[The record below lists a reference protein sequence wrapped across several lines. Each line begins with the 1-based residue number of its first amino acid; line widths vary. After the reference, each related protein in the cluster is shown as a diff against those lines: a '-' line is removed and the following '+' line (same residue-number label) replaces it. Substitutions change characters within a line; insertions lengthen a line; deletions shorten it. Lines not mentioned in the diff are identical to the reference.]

1 MNTQRTPIRTAT
13 GAALL
18 AIITVALAAGCYWT
32 PQGQTGGISIA
43 VDTGALSASAADGSS
58 ISASATGDA
67 DTFLFAYVIAESL
80 LRGDPT
86 AAESAF
92 EDVNVA
98 LQDELSSFFEA
109 QIGGTAV
116 ETGIS
121 TIDVGTDLVKAQVG
135 FFSAGTGG
143 GGTSSFSG
151 LRAGERYLVVIAGSS
166 SASQQE
172 ELFGFES
179 VTIAGGETQTVPIAL
194 NRTQAEYNAY
204 LAEEFGVDGGSTGS
218 TAPATVS
225 VTLSLNPSGYFGQP
239 LIDVP
244 TTLYYDVIDASSITV
259 SLTNNT
265 VPSEFDYISDSI
277 TTPNLSTYLTALPL
291 LEPDGSVITDSSGT
305 NRPSLPAS
313 LQIDGFATGNTVQI
327 LVTSKPQR
335 GTDPGFSTHVIGIS
349 DPVTLSGN
357 AEVTVD
363 VYPWDSE

>member
-1 MNTQRTPIRTAT
+1 M
-13 GAALL
+13 
-18 AIITVALAAGCYWT
+18 
-32 PQGQTGGISIA
+32 
-43 VDTGALSASAADGSS
+43 
-58 ISASATGDA
+58 
-67 DTFLFAYVIAESL
+67 
-80 LRGDPT
+80 
-86 AAESAF
+86 
-92 EDVNVA
+92 
-98 LQDELSSFFEA
+98 
-109 QIGGTAV
+109 
-116 ETGIS
+116 
-121 TIDVGTDLVKAQVG
+121 
-135 FFSAGTGG
+135 
-143 GGTSSFSG
+143 
-151 LRAGERYLVVIAGSS
+151 
-166 SASQQE
+166 
-172 ELFGFES
+172 
-179 VTIAGGETQTVPIAL
+179 PIAL

-357 AEVTVD
+357 AQVTVD